1 MGNNTR
7 SEYSNP
13 RESVIMSFF
22 SPKHR
27 KTGPAATE
35 LSSPV
40 SETAPETVSE
50 PIPMPAPASEV
61 PAASAPEEASPAYA
75 PAAPEP
81 PAAEES
87 AESDGMAFY
96 GSYGA
101 ATESSAPVS
110 TTEANEA
117 EEAAE
122 KKEID
127 FSVMDFDIPASVSA
141 SVATETDTAEESL
154 PMPAAAPEEDDDLV
168 LPDLPPVPSAS
179 VESKKSMGY
188 ETTVKLQNARSA
200 YGNEKPL
207 NEPIKTN
214 APKTYAPRSRDYT
227 VVASGTA
234 HVSGDL
240 PKLKEGEMY
249 VALTPKELRRL
260 KSRRFRGLGVLA
272 TLCLAIIAAF
282 CIWQYANSYADPL
295 IGVWKGDVSSAS
307 IPIDQIQEINQD
319 ALDSTWEFSSSGT
332 LYLNIVVNETPISLS
347 GSYEKKTDDNGEPY
361 LSMTL
366 NNPMDGQ
373 DYTFEMYYTVTGK
386 ILQFNDMQ
394 GMNMTIDLKK
404 D

>member
-1 MGNNTR
+1 
-7 SEYSNP
+7 
-13 RESVIMSFF
+13 MSFF

-27 KTGPAATE
+27 KTGQSVEAASA
-35 LSSPV
+35 SSEAEV
-40 SETAPETVSE
+40 SSAVSGTASETAPETTSE
-50 PIPMPAPASEV
+50 PIPMPAPA
-61 PAASAPEEASPAYA
+61 PDASAVSTPEEHT
-75 PAAPEP
+75 
-81 PAAEES
+81 
-87 AESDGMAFY
+87 ESDGMAFY

-110 TTEANEA
+110 TAEANEA

-141 SVATETDTAEESL
+141 SAETAVAEESL

-168 LPDLPPVPSAS
+168 LPDLPPVPSVS
-179 VESKKSMGY
+179 TDTKKSMGY

-332 LYLNIVVNETPISLS
+332 LYLNIVVNETPVSLS
-347 GSYEKKTDDNGEPY
+347 GTYEKKTDKDGEPY

-366 NNPMDGQ
+366 SNPMDGQ

-386 ILQFNDMQ
+386 ILQFNDME